1 MLKNKICL
9 VTGGNKGI
17 GLSIVETLIKNNA
30 KVIFTY
36 LKDKNLRISLMKSG
50 QKSNGLYFYKM
61 DVRREVGKKCQ

>member
-17 GLSIVETLIKNNA
+17 GLAIVETLIKNNA

-36 LKDKNLRISLMKSG
+36 LNDKKSANNAYEKWIKKVVVYIFTKWMCAKESL
-50 QKSNGLYFYKM
+50 
-61 DVRREVGKKCQ
+61 

>member
-1 MLKNKICL
+1 MLKNKVCL

-36 LKDKNLRISLMKSG
+36 LKDKKSAN
-50 QKSNGLYFYKM
+50 KSYEKWTKKNNGLYFCLCK
-61 DVRREVGKKCQ
+61 